1 MPVRVIPP
9 RLLKPAREGFLPPRR
24 IYDYLH
30 RASALID
37 QPGGNQ
43 SRSSIRILTR
53 RRPDSRCTLPKGSI
67 THRAQPGDVWGGAV
81 EAEASDKVKL
91 YMSGPESFCRDIRP
105 RLNV

>member
-1 MPVRVIPP
+1 MPVRAIPP
-9 RLLKPAREGFLPPRR
+9 CLLKPAREGFLPPRR

-37 QPGGNQ
+37 QPVGNQ

-53 RRPDSRCTLPKGSI
+53 PRPDSRCTLPEGSI
-67 THRAQPGDVWGGAV
+67 THCMQPGDVCGG
-81 EAEASDKVKL
+81 AEASDKVKL
-91 YMSGPESFCRDIRP
+91 YMSGPESFCRGIRP